1 MMFPLESVLATNMVN
16 IISLSLAFILIG
28 LNVYLSSQVLNVTD
42 LTCDASVALGG
53 CSYGVLTLCGIHPV
67 VAFFVSVC
75 FGAAAG
81 FLTSSLVNNI
91 KIEPVLASIIILT
104 LLQTIIVKILDFGKI
119 AATGKDE
126 VSVFAS
132 FSAIDN
138 AIITFVTVSVLFMF
152 FLKMMNSEY
161 GLAMRVYGDGQ
172 IISKSLGID
181 TKGTLSA
188 GLEIGNAFAAAAGAL
203 VAQITGTFDVAMGGG
218 AFVFGLAAIIIGNRL
233 LLPGTI
239 KASVFGCLVGAVIY
253 KVLTEVV
260 TRMLGGSEYNSIAIA
275 MALIFLIA
283 IIQDSKTRRIT

>member
-1 MMFPLESVLATNMVN
+1 MCPLESVLATNIVN

-53 CSYGVLTLCGIHPV
+53 CAYGVMALCGIPPA
-67 VAFFVSVC
+67 VAFVISVC
-75 FGAAAG
+75 FGAGAG
-81 FLTSSLVNNI
+81 FLTSSLVNNM

-104 LLQTIIVKILDFGKI
+104 VLQTVIVKILDFGKI
-119 AATGKDE
+119 AVAGKE
-126 VSVFAS
+126 GVSIFAS
-132 FSAIDN
+132 FSAVDN
-138 AIITFVTVSVLFMF
+138 ALITLGIVSVLFLF
-152 FLKMMNSEY
+152 FAKMINSEY

-203 VAQITGTFDVAMGGG
+203 VAQITGTFDAAMGGG
-218 AFVFGLAAIIIGNRL
+218 AFVFGLASIIIGNRL
-233 LLPGTI
+233 LSPGTI
-239 KASVFGCLVGAVIY
+239 KASVFGCLIGAVIY
-253 KVLTEVV
+253 KVMTEVI
-260 TRMLGGSEYNSIAIA
+260 TLMLGGSEYNSMTIAV
-275 MALIFLIA
+275 ALIFLIA